1 MNYLLT
7 KLPKHCDEDG
17 NIDTDKMNPLLP
29 WVDELPECCKN
40 KRRWCLAA
48 LILIYGAWFD
58 VYGVFLIFFV
68 TKEIMR
74 ENKEIYFLEDF
85 IQAVYTDK
93 TSDTKWL
100 YDIDAISLYYYF
112 PVSSRMVD
120 GDDSRLRGLNVVL
133 QYMVQLI

>member
-1 MNYLLT
+1 
-7 KLPKHCDEDG
+7 
-17 NIDTDKMNPLLP
+17 
-29 WVDELPECCKN
+29 
-40 KRRWCLAA
+40 
-48 LILIYGAWFD
+48 
-58 VYGVFLIFFV
+58 
-68 TKEIMR
+68 MR